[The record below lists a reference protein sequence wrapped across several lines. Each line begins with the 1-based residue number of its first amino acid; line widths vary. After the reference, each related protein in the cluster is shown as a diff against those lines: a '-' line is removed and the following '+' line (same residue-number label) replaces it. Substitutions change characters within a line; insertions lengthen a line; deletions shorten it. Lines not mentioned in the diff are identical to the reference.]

1 MKNNFKLLN
10 IFLLST
16 IVIGFNAYANNLL
29 EEDDEKVVSSE
40 EKGDEATSKKPKGM
54 PGKKKNIKLL
64 KNSWKMVN
72 IRLWMVLWKF
82 FMKQKKINTI

>member
-1 MKNNFKLLN
+1 MKNKFKLLN

-40 EKGDEATSKKPKGM
+40 EKSDEATSKKPKGM
-54 PGKKKNIKLL
+54 PGKKKEYKTIEEFMEDGEYTTCLL
-64 KNSWKMVN
+64 YTSDAADEP
-72 IRLWMVLWKF
+72 
-82 FMKQKKINTI
+82 